1 MSVNHLSE
9 IFELIKESQTIVVA
23 THVFPDGDAVGSQL
37 GLSNALESMGKT
49 VIRYGEEP
57 VSYLYDFLPECE
69 KVVNELPDQGQVDC
83 VIALDCGDQYR
94 LGKAMEK
101 LLAMAPVIVIDH
113 HGGHKN
119 FGDIRWVEPGRSSTG
134 EMVYELIDALGVDD
148 ISYEA
153 SYCLYTAIVSDTG
166 SFKYASTTP
175 STFRIA
181 GELVAR
187 GVNPEH
193 VAGKLFDNFTESRLH
208 LLQSVLSTLEL
219 YGGGKL
225 AIITATK
232 TMCEITGSCPQDTE
246 TFINY
251 PRSLASVRVAAF
263 LKETED
269 AISVSMRSKGSRY
282 DVSEVARHFGGG
294 GHRNAAGC
302 KFRAGET
309 LKEAR
314 DLIFAK
320 LLPLVERE

>member
-9 IFELIKESQTIVVA
+9 IFKVIQESKNIVVA

-37 GLSNALESMGKT
+37 GLSNVLESMGKNVT
-49 VIRYGEEP
+49 RYAEEP
-57 VSYLYDFLPECE
+57 VTYLYDFLPECE
-69 KVVNELPDQGQVDC
+69 KVVTELPGPEQVDC
-83 VIALDCGDQYR
+83 VIALDCGDKYR
-94 LGKAMEK
+94 LGKAMEG
-101 LLAMAPVIVIDH
+101 LLALHPLIVLDH
-113 HGGHKN
+113 HAGHKN

-153 SYCLYTAIVSDTG
+153 AYCLYTAIVSDTG

-175 STFRIA
+175 STFKIA
-181 GELVAR
+181 GELVAQ

-208 LLQSVLSTLEL
+208 LLQAVLSTLEL

-251 PRSLASVRVAAF
+251 PRSLSTVRIAAF
-263 LKETED
+263 LKETDD
-269 AISVSMRSKGSRY
+269 AISVSMRSKGSQY
-282 DVSEVARHFGGG
+282 DVAEVARHFGGG

-302 KFRAGET
+302 KFRSGET

-314 DLIFAK
+314 DQIFEK